1 MDTEVC
7 EMPDMKVSV
16 RQAFGIDRDLE
27 VPAKSTDIEQVAAR
41 LNWPCVR
48 VNLDSHISRFDLV
61 GKDSI
66 VINDGKAGHRIP
78 RRYSALGPAAQYR
91 AGDRRIGFCVP
102 RPPSSTNATNGNGR
116 WWLNSISAAS
126 MPNWRSPR

>member
-16 RQAFGIDRDLE
+16 RQVFGVDSDLD
-27 VPAKSTDIEQVAAR
+27 VPAKSTHIEQVAAR

-61 GKDSI
+61 GKDFI

-78 RRYSALGPAAQYR
+78 RRYYALGPAAQYR
-91 AGDRRIGFCVP
+91 AGGRRIGSCVP
-102 RPPSSTNATNGNGR
+102 RPPSSRNATNGNGR
-116 WWLNSISAAS
+116 WRLSSISAAS